1 MDIKEKMYEISL
13 KYNTLKMY
21 ENTIDQMIK
30 NGASDKAL
38 EAIKNEK
45 ESLVKEIDCL
55 LGENNEKENEFVKEV
70 TKRSKYKGLY
80 KTDKSFFDEVTEN
93 GVDEY
98 PIDEY
103 EYEYDDSA
111 EDDDAIKKPRLAD
124 VQDKISNSKWVSRAN
139 FIFKFPKDEINI
151 DEWRVAGFSY
161 SLAATQKMCS
171 CNPFDDEEEEK
182 NMQCGG
188 SLQVT
193 VNDFSEKIDDYNYNI
208 LTNIILKLLVEPKIK
223 NNLCV
228 DIIDNSGELLY
239 TLVFINCRYAGNHN
253 GYFDYKSNDL
263 NNVILQFYFKNM
275 IVLAPNEELKKE

>member
-21 ENTIDQMIK
+21 ENTIDQMVK

-38 EAIKNEK
+38 ETIKNEK
-45 ESLVKEIDCL
+45 ESLVKEIDYL
-55 LGENNEKENEFVKEV
+55 LGENNEKDNEFVKEA
-70 TKRSKYKGLY
+70 TKRSKYKSLY

-103 EYEYDDSA
+103 EYEYDDT
-111 EDDDAIKKPRLAD
+111 EDDDAIEKPRLAD
-124 VQDKISNSKWVSRAN
+124 VQEKISNSKWVSRAN

-151 DEWRVAGFSY
+151 DEWRVAGFNY
-161 SLAATQKMCS
+161 SLTAPQNMCS
-171 CNPFDDEEEEK
+171 CNPFDDDKK
-182 NMQCGG
+182 NIQCGG
-188 SLQVT
+188 YLQVT
-193 VNDFSEKIDDYNYNI
+193 VNDFSEKINDYEYNI
-208 LTNIILKLLVEPKIK
+208 LAKIILKLLAEPKIK
-223 NNLCV
+223 NNLYV
-228 DIIDNSGELLY
+228 DVIDNNGELLY

-275 IVLAPNEELKKE
+275 IVLAPNEDLKME